1 MREKRIV
8 KRKILKKTLAL
19 LIIASVLLT
28 ASACRKEPT
37 FSMDNFNKHENTV
50 TTTFSFT
57 SDDSSEAIVYDKTK
71 LEEFKNTLASYSVE
85 YGYDELFNYEQAIS
99 GIRVDCTVSE
109 HKFSAL
115 DSSGKLTKEHLFEIV
130 RKNNAAYLD
139 GMPSIVE
146 DIDDELL
153 LRICEIIVDTINDT
167 LSDYPDIDKAR
178 VYCNLGNLKVV
189 EKKSALDFAA
199 VEPGMVLHINS
210 NTSTLASMLTE
221 SNMYSVLA
229 HESMHII
236 QYGCSCESV
245 EGCTRRC
252 GLAFAYKD
260 REQDYSD
267 WIWLAEGS
275 AELMASLYANVEPMT
290 YENMVNYILS
300 LDLATMLDSSVPANY
315 VETLSFYN
323 DLDKLFSLFDATTD
337 EQKQEIY
344 KMLYSLEIMQMEP
357 DDVKKAYQ
365 RIYGQEWTDE
375 IRDELNNRV
384 KRPIVQTLT
393 KVFFANLADAICDNN
408 LSKNDFFFLMN
419 LYESTIN
426 YHLRLDKSGYDH
438 YNEDFV
444 AWYGSVR
451 KDLFA
456 CIENVS
462 VEDYEQYTASD
473 GSAKI
478 FAGMKWLDQEKRDFL
493 IAKFESN
500 KCDYKYLSTTEE

>member
-1 MREKRIV
+1 MRERRILKRIV
-8 KRKILKKTLAL
+8 AL

-28 ASACRKEPT
+28 LAACRKEPT
-37 FSMDNFNKHENTV
+37 FSMNDFNKHENTV

-57 SDDSSEAIVYDKTK
+57 SDDSSETLAYDSAK
-71 LEEFKNTLASYSVE
+71 LDDFKNTLASYSVE

-99 GIRVDCTVSE
+99 RIQVDCTVDE
-109 HKFSAL
+109 HQFSAL

-130 RKNNAAYLD
+130 RQNNTAYLT
-139 GMPSIVE
+139 GMTSLIKDVN
-146 DIDDELL
+146 DELL
-153 LRICEIIVDTINDT
+153 LRICEIVVDTINDT
-167 LSDYPDIDKAR
+167 LSSYPDIDKAR

-210 NTSTLASMLTE
+210 TTSSMAGLFTG
-221 SNMYSVLA
+221 SNMYSVLV
-229 HESMHII
+229 HEAMHII
-236 QYGCSCESV
+236 QYGCECEQI

-252 GLAFAYKD
+252 GLAHAYSETTM
-260 REQDYSD
+260 EQDYSD

-275 AELMASLYANVEPMT
+275 AERMASLYANVEPMT
-290 YENMVNYILS
+290 YTNMVNYILS

-315 VETLSFYN
+315 VETLYFYN
-323 DLDKLFSLFDATTD
+323 DLDKLFSLFGASTD

-344 KMLYSLEIMQMEP
+344 KMIYSLEIMQMEP
-357 DDVKKAYQ
+357 TDVKEAYQ
-365 RIYGQEWTDE
+365 RVYGQEWTDE
-375 IRDELNNRV
+375 IRDDLNNRV

-393 KVFFANLADAICDNN
+393 KVFFAKLADAICNNN
-408 LSKNDFFFLMN
+408 LTKNDFLFLIN

-426 YHLRLDKSGYDH
+426 YHLRLDKPEYDK
-438 YNEDFV
+438 YNADFV
-444 AWYGSVR
+444 VWYESVR
-451 KDLFA
+451 NDLFA

-462 VEDYEQYTASD
+462 AGDYEQYAASD
-473 GSAKI
+473 GTAKI

-500 KCDYKYLSTTEE
+500 KCEYKYMATSEK